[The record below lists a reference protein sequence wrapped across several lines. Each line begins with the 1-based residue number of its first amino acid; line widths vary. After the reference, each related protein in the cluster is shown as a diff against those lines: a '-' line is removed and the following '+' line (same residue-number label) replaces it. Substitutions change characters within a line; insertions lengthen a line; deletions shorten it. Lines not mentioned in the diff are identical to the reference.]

1 MLKQVYVTYGSKD
14 ILNSIK
20 HDFPTH
26 TFVTLA
32 PSGVDASNLQLLDI
46 TGTDNIFKSGVGY
59 DVKNS
64 CGTIDWHGFFN
75 YNYITVY
82 PEYLNLF
89 ERRIN
94 SWFSAPRAAGL
105 KAIYLLKRSHNDN
118 NNYVVLTVWD
128 NPKNYQRWK
137 AADNYFFAPY
147 ANITTHNFH
156 ESNYEFRN
164 ITK

>member
-1 MLKQVYVTYGSKD
+1 MLKQVYVTYGSKE
-14 ILNSIK
+14 ILKNITAE
-20 HDFPTH
+20 FPDH
-26 TFVTLA
+26 KFVTLA
-32 PSGVDASNLQLLDI
+32 PNGADTSNLQLLDI

-64 CGTIDWHGFFN
+64 CGDINWHGFFN
-75 YNYITVY
+75 YNYLTIY

-94 SWFSAPRAAGL
+94 SWFSGPKADGL
-105 KAIYLLKRSHNDN
+105 SAVYLLKRSQSDN
-118 NNYVVLTVWD
+118 NNYVVLTVW
-128 NPKNYQRWK
+128 NGPQYYQRWK
-137 AADNYFFAPY
+137 ADDSYFFAPY

-164 ITK
+164 ITG